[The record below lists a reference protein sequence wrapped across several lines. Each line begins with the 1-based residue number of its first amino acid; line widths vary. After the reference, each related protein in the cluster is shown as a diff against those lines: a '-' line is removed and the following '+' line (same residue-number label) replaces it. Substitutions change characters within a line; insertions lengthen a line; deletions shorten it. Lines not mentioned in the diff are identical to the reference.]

1 MHVADQQ
8 LSKQRGIDAA
18 ETLVMENASQVLA
31 GQLDVTSWLLM
42 CLCVCACGGVCVC
55 AWVGMIDVSTTTYA
69 AAFFVCVLRL
79 GGSVSQTGSSSSSAE
94 CLKLQQ
100 MIEQMQIYQSA
111 LVSKLQASGQDLPSK
126 PPSLDVPA
134 LEDAKAAAEIE
145 AAPFPE
151 FEDDDDMD
159 GESMRS
165 ENKGDSGEAEKA
177 LDGSDNEVES
187 DQEEDASMHGDDGM
201 DDEDAGCPEATK
213 VAAKPDK
220 TKIVEDDPMTGKS
233 TRLPARA
240 SQPSSQPI
248 FAPESIASSAAVEP
262 AARPPAASAMEPA
275 TEEVVNSRTHK
286 REYMVLVAFLVD
298 YCFWVGFQFSSLG
311 FQSFLIRTLHESI
324 Q

>member
-1 MHVADQQ
+1 
-8 LSKQRGIDAA
+8 
-18 ETLVMENASQVLA
+18 
-31 GQLDVTSWLLM
+31 M
-42 CLCVCACGGVCVC
+42 CMGGHDRCFHYYIC
-55 AWVGMIDVSTTTYA
+55 CCL
-69 AAFFVCVLRL
+69 FCVCVLRL

-159 GESMRS
+159 GESMHS